1 MATKRYVR
9 ENADG
14 GWDVLKEGDRRPRTQ
29 ASSKTEAVARARSM
43 VRREG
48 GGEIRV
54 VNRAGKIVG
63 SSRVARTSRSTNNGR
78 N

>member
-1 MATKRYVR
+1 MATKRYIR

-29 ASSKTEAVARARSM
+29 ASTKREAVARARSM
-43 VRREG
+43 VSREG

-63 SSRVARTSRSTNNGR
+63 SNRVSRASANTKNGR
-78 N
+78 R